1 MMQTLQRELRLTFL
15 NILKKY
21 QMDDREAAA
30 DELATAAKEFHYHK
44 QKKDDSFLQWRDIT
58 HETI

>member
-1 MMQTLQRELRLTFL
+1 MMQTLQRELKLTFL

-30 DELATAAKEFHYHK
+30 DELATAAKKFHYHK
-44 QKKDDSFLQWRDIT
+44 
-58 HETI
+58 